1 MIGFIQTKNAY
12 CHYRASEPLL
22 DQKFQIF
29 LNQTKSVEKSIVN
42 RAQQKTMNGYF
53 SADNGLPPALAELR
67 RFQHTSHAEQIG
79 LNYIWTCNEFGK
91 RINISIYIIL

>member
-1 MIGFIQTKNAY
+1 M
-12 CHYRASEPLL
+12 
-22 DQKFQIF
+22 
-29 LNQTKSVEKSIVN
+29 
-42 RAQQKTMNGYF
+42 MNGYF